1 MKGEKAFFDTNVLI
15 YAFVD
20 DPRTE
25 IAEALLREGGVVG
38 VQNLN
43 EFAATACRKLR
54 MSWPKVLE
62 ALRAIRVLCRQIEPL
77 TVETHEAALRI
88 AERYRYH
95 IYDALVIA
103 AAQQASCKTLYS
115 EDMNSGQS
123 IDGLTITNP
132 F

>member
-1 MKGEKAFFDTNVLI
+1 MKGEKVFFDTNVLI

-25 IAEALLREGGVVG
+25 IAEALLREGGIVG

-43 EFAATACRKLR
+43 EFAATAYRKLR

-62 ALRAIRVLCRQIEPL
+62 ALRDIRVFCRHIEPL
-77 TVETHEAALRI
+77 TIETHEAALKI

-103 AAQQASCKTLYS
+103 AAQQASCSTLYS
-115 EDMNSGQS
+115 EDMNSGQA
-123 IDGLTITNP
+123 IDGLTIRNP